1 MTTHSSPGLTVRAA
15 CSLLA
20 GVAVLAL
27 PGCGS
32 GGDGSGSADGT
43 TSSTPTSRA
52 AADGTDLNACKGGT
66 CEVKVT
72 GPATLPVDRKKFKIG
87 KLETKAVKGGT
98 VSFTI
103 TDSGNSFTAV
113 QVCGTSGKCLNL
125 GGGGYSSGGDD
136 QSGRSSTW
144 WTAGVGTRATANG
157 IVITVLSAADGSAI
171 LHLTPA

>member
-32 GGDGSGSADGT
+32 GEDGKA
-43 TSSTPTSRA
+43 STPTPRA
-52 AADGTDLNACKGGT
+52 AADGTDLNACKDGT

-72 GPATLPVDRKKFKIG
+72 GPVTLPVDRKKFKIG
-87 KLETKAVKGGT
+87 KLETKPEKDDT

-103 TDSGNSFTAV
+103 TDSGNSFTSV
-113 QVCGTSGKCLNL
+113 QVCGTDGQCFDL
-125 GGGGYSSGGDD
+125 GGGGYSSGGDG
-136 QSGRSSTW
+136 QSGRSSTS
-144 WTAGVGTRATANG
+144 WTAGAGTRTTANG

-171 LHLTPA
+171 LRVTPA